1 MTDRVRAPRRGP
13 RRSRVLR
20 ALAAG
25 FTATLL
31 FAPPGN
37 ADTEPAPATL
47 TQLAYDGSTLA
58 GVLTLRATTGDLV
71 VDPASL
77 HVTVAGATTAATVE
91 AATTMRRAVF
101 LVVDT
106 SGSMKANSG
115 MPIIRAAVAEFL
127 NRVPADVSVGVISFA
142 NVAGVDV
149 DLTRDKAAIRTAT
162 DTLIAGGETA
172 LFDGVT
178 LALEKLG
185 ATGERSIVVLSDGVN
200 TAGRKDLAAVLN
212 AVTQGGVRVD
222 TIGLRT
228 KVTADEVLIK
238 LAAAG
243 GGNFAPADDQAAVTG
258 AFNASAR
265 ALDRQV
271 MWSVRPGV
279 LPLGSTPVEVRGM
292 ASGTPFSATG
302 TVTVSAVP
310 TALPTLTLAPALP
323 EASAAVA
330 TPVETV
336 AKWFLVLGIAGT
348 FLGLLGLT
356 AAAVMPTM
364 RTKRENRIQNLEA
377 YSARGLQITK
387 PRRDTQSVITANLVD
402 IGERV
407 MAGRESTSQTM
418 ALLQRADLA
427 WRPGEWAV
435 LRLVGVIVG
444 VIAGALVFRDG
455 LVAVFGIVV
464 GALAGLVL
472 PSVSLRLLARRR
484 AAKLERQLPDILL
497 LLASSLSTGF
507 SLPQAM
513 DAVAKDVSEPAA
525 KEFARVIAETRIG
538 SDLESALERMAVRM
552 DSDNMRWTSMAIG
565 IQRQVGG
572 NLAETLRTTA
582 ATLREREYLRRHVR
596 ALSAEGRLSAYILI
610 ALPIALF
617 VYEVNVNRSYI
628 SLLWTTVLGWI
639 MLVGAVILMA
649 IGVFW
654 MSKAVKVE
662 V

>member
-330 TPVETV
+330 APVETV

-472 PSVSLRLLARRR
+472 PSASLRLPPAANCTHLQDLAWWSLAHARRDTAR
-484 AAKLERQLPDILL
+484 CEYEIAVTDESEAPSECSVWRNGELAIRLQARLGTVVAPAAIVGKSMMR
-497 LLASSLSTGF
+497 GF
-507 SLPQAM
+507 SAWATAHYPERDHEAAVMLQRGYFVAQA
-513 DAVAKDVSEPAA
+513 AEI
-525 KEFARVIAETRIG
+525 FARI
-538 SDLESALERMAVRM
+538 
-552 DSDNMRWTSMAIG
+552 
-565 IQRQVGG
+565 
-572 NLAETLRTTA
+572 
-582 ATLREREYLRRHVR
+582 ERE
-596 ALSAEGRLSAYILI
+596 E
-610 ALPIALF
+610 
-617 VYEVNVNRSYI
+617 
-628 SLLWTTVLGWI
+628 LGDRKS
-639 MLVGAVILMA
+639 VV
-649 IGVFW
+649 
-654 MSKAVKVE
+654 
-662 V
+662 